1 MPLTQPTYASPSD
14 QCTVMVQ
21 SVDAGFATGLTLTAA
36 QVAAWS
42 DQDLEDKVT
51 ALKTAMAAFLAPGQ
65 DIQVNV
71 SWRRSASESV
81 IHTAE
86 TVS

>member
-1 MPLTQPTYASPSD
+1 MPLTPPTYASPSD

-36 QVAAWS
+36 QVADWS

-51 ALKTAMAAFLAPGQ
+51 ALKMAMAAFLTSGQ
-65 DIQVNV
+65 DIQVRV
-71 SWRRSASESV
+71 SWQRSASESV
-81 IHTAE
+81 INTAE